1 MKKNWFLIPCL
12 ALSVCVGTAS
22 CMGSFGLLNKFSS
35 WNQGVTG
42 NKYLN
47 GFIGILLSP
56 VYGFCFTADW
66 IVFNTIEF
74 WTGSQL
80 IAANT
85 TQRMVGSNGDV
96 YLVKSDKNGYTI
108 TNETRKDSMQL
119 AFDEQ
124 TNEWSCTHNGETR
137 KLLRVNE
144 DARTLTV
151 YTPQGETVELSNNE
165 EGIKELQAL
174 LDTTPLMAE

>member
-1 MKKNWFLIPCL
+1 MSDI
-12 ALSVCVGTAS
+12 AIV
-22 CMGSFGLLNKFSS
+22 MGSKSDLISLKGAFDILNRFGV
-35 WNQGVTG
+35 G
-42 NKYLN
+42 
-47 GFIGILLSP
+47 
-56 VYGFCFTADW
+56 FTARVISAHRTPDAAA
-66 IVFNTIEF
+66 EF
-74 WTGSQL
+74 AKNAEADGYRVIICAAGMAAHL
-80 IAANT
+80 AGVIAAHT

-108 TNETRKDSMQL
+108 TNETKKDSMQL

-151 YTPQGETVELSNNE
+151 YTPQGETVEVSNNE

>member
-1 MKKNWFLIPCL
+1 MKKNLFLIPCL
-12 ALSVCVGTAS
+12 ALSVCVGMSS
-22 CMGSFGLLNKFSS
+22 CMGSFGLLNKFAS
-35 WNQGVTG
+35 WNQGATG
-42 NKYLN
+42 NKFVN

-56 VYGFCFTADW
+56 VYGFCFAADW
-66 IVFNTIEF
+66 FVFNTIEF

-80 IAANT
+80 IASNT

-124 TNEWSCTHNGETR
+124 TNEWSSIYNGEIR
-137 KLLRVNE
+137 KLFRVNE
-144 DARTLTV
+144 KSNTLTV
-151 YTPQGETVELSNNE
+151 FTPQGETVEVSNNE
-165 EGIKELQAL
+165 EGMKELQAFL
-174 LDTTPLMAE
+174 NVAPMKAE